1 MKPGVRDCGKFS
13 PAKDLPEVKLEKYGA
28 AFCVRES
35 AVADVLFRAFC
46 FGRMAKTALVL
57 SPYEVFFINWVEPRD
72 GVDLGSLW
80 VECSR
85 LCAPGVFATR
95 YAVYHFYRCNFWVVR
110 DGATF
115 GGDFVLYSDH
125 PDVVHSKYIVVV
137 LDNWENVEQ
146 EVSVAS
152 RAGWAV
158 KKEVVFV
165 RVVVP
170 EGVDV
175 STPDCLPQMS
185 IEDVSIQRVKF
196 RG

>member
-1 MKPGVRDCGKFS
+1 MKPGVTDCGKFS
-13 PAKDLPEVKLEKYGA
+13 PQKDLPEVKLEKYGA
-28 AFCVRES
+28 AFCVRDTE
-35 AVADVLFRAFC
+35 VADVLFRAFG
-46 FGRMAKTALVL
+46 FGRMAKSVLVL
-57 SPYEVFFINWVEPRD
+57 SPYEVFFINCVEPRD

-137 LDNWENVEQ
+137 LDDWENVDQ
-146 EVSVAS
+146 EVIVAS

-175 STPDCLPQMS
+175 STPDCLPEMS
-185 IEDVSIQRVKF
+185 IEDVSIRRVKF